1 MNEIINEILDCT
13 TEDELMF
20 DIENTDID
28 FLADVARDV
37 VFHGTVPTRDIRE
50 ALIRFAQMSLEAA
63 EGEN

>member
-1 MNEIINEILDCT
+1 
-13 TEDELMF
+13 LMF

-50 ALIRFAQMSLEAA
+50 ALIRFAQMSLAAA